1 MLLFDVRVAVDSMV
15 SANVPSK
22 LLVYSTIKPSSAT
35 DMLLLLAM
43 DMLIGIC
50 GGLLDLLLLL
60 KMLLAFS

>member
-1 MLLFDVRVAVDSMV
+1 MDSMV